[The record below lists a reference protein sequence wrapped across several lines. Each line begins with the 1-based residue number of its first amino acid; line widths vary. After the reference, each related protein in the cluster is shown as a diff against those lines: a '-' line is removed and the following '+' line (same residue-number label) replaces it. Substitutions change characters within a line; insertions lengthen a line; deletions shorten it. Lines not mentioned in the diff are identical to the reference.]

1 MPSKSKCEFQMKQ
14 DSQKPLVTVIIPTF
28 NRLRWIGEC
37 LDSVLNQT
45 YPNVEIIVVD
55 DASSD
60 GTAEWIKSQP
70 QYETVKVHVQAKNG
84 GASIARNTGIEMSQG
99 EFIAF
104 IDSDDLLLPTHVET
118 AVETFQKYPK
128 LGLFC
133 CDSTMID
140 VDGNV
145 LFDGKTWNQTLS
157 EIKNYP
163 IKTGIRP
170 LEDVF
175 MFLNC
180 FPGFTLRREVFDKL
194 GGFVQEVFPADDCD
208 LMLRVAGSKEF
219 QVFYFHEPLCLRR
232 EHDGQCS
239 GVENSVKTCE
249 RILHVL
255 NLTLERNP
263 ELRDSKADIQHRLSD
278 LQFEM
283 GISQLKDG
291 NKVSGLRGIVQSIVT
306 NPAQIAAVGQ
316 FGTRRL
322 KRMVK
327 SK

>member
-1 MPSKSKCEFQMKQ
+1 MKEQ
-14 DSQKPLVTVIIPTF
+14 NSLPLVSVIIPTF
-28 NRLRWIGEC
+28 NRRQWIGEC

-45 YPNVEIIVVD
+45 YPNIEIIVVD

-60 GTAEWIKSQP
+60 GTVEWIQSQP
-70 QYETVKVHVQAKNG
+70 QYASVAVHVQPNNG
-84 GASIARNTGIEMSQG
+84 GASIARNTGIEISKG

-104 IDSDDLLLPTHVET
+104 IDSDDLLLPAHAET
-118 AVETFQKYPK
+118 AVAAFQKYPN

-133 CDSTMID
+133 CDSTMTD

-145 LFDGKTWNQTLS
+145 LFDGKTWNETLS
-157 EIKNYP
+157 EIKKYP

-180 FPGFTLRREVFDKL
+180 FPGFTLRREVFQTL
-194 GGFVQEVFPADDCD
+194 GGFVQEIFPADDCD
-208 LMLRVAGSKEF
+208 LMLRVAGSDY

-239 GVENSVKTCE
+239 GVENSVKTCQQ
-249 RILHVL
+249 IINAL
-255 NLTLERNP
+255 NLALKRNP
-263 ELRDSKADIQHRLSD
+263 ELHKSSANVRQRLSD
-278 LQFEM
+278 IQFELA
-283 GISQLKDG
+283 ISQIKDG
-291 NKVSGLRGIVQSIVT
+291 ENLTGLKSMVQSIAK
-306 NPAQIAAVGQ
+306 NPSQIAVVAQ
-316 FGTRRL
+316 FGSRRL
-322 KRMVK
+322 KRMAK